1 MHIRLFSFEIK
12 INNIIIS
19 NIDDY
24 DDDNNNISIIIEL
37 IFILHSS
44 IKTAQTIILF
54 PVLNTEMSLQHI
66 FYNAQIELHIQQ
78 NSRCNL

>member
-44 IKTAQTIILF
+44 IKTAQYHNIISCTKHRNEPTTHFL
-54 PVLNTEMSLQHI
+54 
-66 FYNAQIELHIQQ
+66 
-78 NSRCNL
+78 